1 MKNNLG
7 FSVFFL
13 FLLVFSL
20 AVPAASEEA
29 PRASGSSSQ
38 ASAVRENT
46 YQIGPGDA
54 LEISVWKDESLN
66 KEIFVPPDG
75 IISYPLIGEIDVTR
89 LTVPELRDNVM
100 KKLGE
105 YVPDATVTVML
116 LRANSL
122 TAYVIGK
129 VNKPGQF
136 PINMDTNVMQI
147 LAMAGGLNPYAVPG
161 KILVLRLKEGK
172 TVALRFDY
180 NEVKK
185 GEGLEQNILLERGDV
200 VVVP

>member
-1 MKNNLG
+1 MKNTLG
-7 FSVFFL
+7 FCVFFL
-13 FLLVFSL
+13 SLVIFSPV
-20 AVPAASEEA
+20 AAKEAPAAPDPSA
-29 PRASGSSSQ
+29 Q
-38 ASAVRENT
+38 ASAIRENT

-54 LEISVWKDESLN
+54 LEISVWRDESLS

-89 LTVPELRDNVM
+89 LTVPELRKSVM
-100 KKLGE
+100 KKLGD

-136 PINMDTNVMQI
+136 PIYMATNVMQI
-147 LAMAGGLNPYAVPG
+147 LAMAGGLNPYAVPS
-161 KILVLRLKEGK
+161 KILVLRQKKGK
-172 TVALRFDY
+172 TVALSFDY

>member
-1 MKNNLG
+1 MKNKLAL
-7 FSVFFL
+7 SVL
-13 FLLVFSL
+13 CLIVLTFSL
-20 AVPAASEEA
+20 ATPSARVEGREASDA
-29 PRASGSSSQ
+29 PSEASGI
-38 ASAVRENT
+38 RENT

-66 KEIFVPPDG
+66 KEILVPPDG

-116 LRANSL
+116 LRASSL

-136 PINMDTNVMQI
+136 PINMDTNVMQV